1 VSGAAA
7 GAADVARA
15 ALGRRRAD
23 VARLLNLVEDLRPTA
38 AERRD
43 DATAELL
50 AAGRRP
56 APVVGITGT
65 PGSGKSSLLSRVT
78 EVMLAERPELTIAVV
93 AVDPSSPTSGGALLG
108 DRTRMRFAP
117 DDDRLFFR
125 SQASANHLGGLGPA
139 TFDACLVLSML
150 YDVVLVETVGVGQNE
165 ADVRHLAD
173 HVYLVIAPL
182 GGDEVQYLKAGII
195 EIPDGFV
202 VNKCDEAGADKAYHQ
217 LTASLWLA
225 RPFDPELPILRT
237 SARTGEG
244 VDALAE
250 LLLRA
255 VDEPPAEPLTTRA
268 PYFFGRWVATEWGRA
283 GSRHLDAELGGA
295 EAFLASNDG
304 RLGHAQVAFA
314 TSFAPDR

>member
-1 VSGAAA
+1 VSEPAPAAS
-7 GAADVARA
+7 AADVARQ
-15 ALGRRRAD
+15 ALGGRRAD
-23 VARLLNLVEDLRPTA
+23 VARLVNLVEDLRPA
-38 AERRD
+38 AADRRD
-43 DATAELL
+43 DAMAVLL
-50 AAGRRP
+50 ASGRRP
-56 APVVGITGT
+56 AAVVGVTGT

-78 EVMLAERPELTIAVV
+78 EVMLAQRPELTIAVV

-117 DDDRLFFR
+117 DEDRLFFR
-125 SQASANHLGGLGPA
+125 SQASANHLGGLGPS
-139 TFDACLVLSML
+139 TFDACLALSL
-150 YDVVLVETVGVGQNE
+150 LFDVVLVETVGVGQNE

-202 VNKCDEAGADKAYHQ
+202 VNKSDEAGAERAFHQ

-244 VDALAE
+244 VDDLAE
-250 LLLRA
+250 LLLGA
-255 VDEPPAEPLTTRA
+255 VDEPPAEPLATRM
-268 PYFFGRWVATEWGRA
+268 PYFFGRCGRR
-283 GSRHLDAELGGA
+283 GWSRC
-295 EAFLASNDG
+295 G
-304 RLGHAQVAFA
+304 RQRPRRRRRRC
-314 TSFAPDR
+314 SP